1 MLDITSKR
9 KMMILEEEIKHALM
23 SISKYS
29 LNVNSIVFSL
39 WIINEFGKKKT
50 SKVRNILNKYRRQ
63 IMLTAPI

>member
-1 MLDITSKR
+1 
-9 KMMILEEEIKHALM
+9 MMILEEEIKHALM